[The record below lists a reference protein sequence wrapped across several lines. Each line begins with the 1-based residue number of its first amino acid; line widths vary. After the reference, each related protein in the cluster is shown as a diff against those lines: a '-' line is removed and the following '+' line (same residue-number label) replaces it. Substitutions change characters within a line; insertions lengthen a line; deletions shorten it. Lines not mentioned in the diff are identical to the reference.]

1 MSDVN
6 KLNGIITS
14 LEDQAR
20 KVSEFSGLLAAV
32 NDARKEIVS
41 SKALLE
47 AASAESRHFLK
58 DSRSQFD
65 GLERRL
71 LALEKKF
78 EQIEAAQN
86 RTSDQLMSLDILT
99 PQVFSETSKASE
111 TLLLER
117 LHKLEVG
124 IDAIKTSQLHQHKKL
139 ISLWLLSTVVLAGVL
154 GRVLNFV

>member
-1 MSDVN
+1 MNDVN

-32 NDARKEIVS
+32 NDARKEIES
-41 SKALLE
+41 SNGLLE
-47 AASAESRHFLK
+47 AASVESRNLLK
-58 DSRSQFD
+58 DTRSQFD
-65 GLERRL
+65 SIEQRL

-78 EQIEAAQN
+78 EQIEVAQS
-86 RTSDQLMSLDILT
+86 RTSDQLKSLDILT
-99 PQVFSETSKASE
+99 PKVFLETSKISE
-111 TLLLER
+111 TLFLER

-139 ISLWLLSTVVLAGVL
+139 ISLWLLSTVVLVGVF
-154 GRVLNFV
+154 GRVLNLV

>member
-1 MSDVN
+1 MNDVN

-32 NDARKEIVS
+32 NDARKEIES
-41 SKALLE
+41 SKGLLE

-65 GLERRL
+65 SFERRL
-71 LALEKKF
+71 LALEKKL
-78 EQIEAAQN
+78 EQIEAAQS
-86 RTSDQLMSLDILT
+86 RASDQLMSLDILT

-117 LHKLEVG
+117 LNKLEGG
-124 IDAIKTSQLHQHKKL
+124 IDAVNAGQLQRHKNL
-139 ISLWLLSTVVLAGVL
+139 MRLWLLSTVVLL
-154 GRVLNFV
+154 GALALLR

>member
-1 MSDVN
+1 MNDVN

-32 NDARKEIVS
+32 NDARKEIES
-41 SKALLE
+41 SKSILE

-65 GLERRL
+65 SLERRL
-71 LALEKKF
+71 LTLEKKL
-78 EQIEAAQN
+78 EQIAAAQS

-99 PQVFSETSKASE
+99 PQVFSETSKISE
-111 TLLLER
+111 RLLLER
-117 LHKLEVG
+117 LDKLEVG
-124 IDAIKTSQLHQHKKL
+124 IDAIKTSQLHQNKKV
-139 ISLWLLSTVVLAGVL
+139 IRLWLFSTVMLVVVL